1 MIPQD
6 PNLLPQK
13 RQPMA
18 IDRTAI
24 LVVDDEEN
32 LRNLLS
38 KILSDGG
45 HVVETAADGEAALAK
60 YKASRFDLVLLDLKL
75 PKLDGMSVLR
85 GIMEH
90 DPDALVI
97 IITAFS
103 TIDTAIE
110 AIKLGAYHYVG
121 KPFRP
126 EELMIVVNQALE
138 RGRLVK
144 ENRKLQQELMRTFKF
159 EGIVG
164 DSPKMHGVLQLA
176 AVVAP
181 TDATVL
187 IYGETGTGKELLARS
202 IHFQSTR
209 AAGPFVVVNCGAIP
223 ETLLETELFGHEK
236 GAFTSAITSRVGRF
250 ERAQDGTIFLDEIGD
265 MSVAMQVKLLRVLA
279 ERVIERVGGS
289 KPIDVNARVV
299 AATNKDLKKA
309 ISEGQFRE
317 DLYYRLAVMPVEL
330 PPLRERKEDI
340 QALAYHFLNKYA
352 VAFGKRIKGF
362 TPAAMKKLRSHQWPG
377 NVRELEYAVQRVVI
391 LATKE
396 LIDVEEIWLD
406 EQTAPGAKFPKAFS
420 LGEVERR
427 HIDAVLKMTAWNLD
441 EAARVLGIDRNA
453 LQGKMQ
459 EYNITA
465 ETG

>member
-1 MIPQD
+1 
-6 PNLLPQK
+6 
-13 RQPMA
+13 MA

-45 HVVETAADGEAALAK
+45 HAVETAADGEAALAK

-164 DSPKMHGVLQLA
+164 DSPRMHGVLQLA
-176 AVVAP
+176 AAVAP

-309 ISEGQFRE
+309 IGEGQFRE

-441 EAARVLGIDRNA
+441 EAARVLGLDRHA

>member
-1 MIPQD
+1 
-6 PNLLPQK
+6 
-13 RQPMA
+13 MA
-18 IDRTAI
+18 IDRTSI

-60 YKASRFDLVLLDLKL
+60 YKASRYDLVLLDLKL

-126 EELMIVVNQALE
+126 EELMIVVNQAFE

-164 DSPKMHGVLQLA
+164 DSPRMHSVLQLA
-176 AVVAP
+176 AAVAP

-289 KPIDVNARVV
+289 KPIDVNARVI

-309 ISEGQFRE
+309 IGEGHFRE

-406 EQTAPGAKFPKAFS
+406 EQAAPGGKFPKAFS